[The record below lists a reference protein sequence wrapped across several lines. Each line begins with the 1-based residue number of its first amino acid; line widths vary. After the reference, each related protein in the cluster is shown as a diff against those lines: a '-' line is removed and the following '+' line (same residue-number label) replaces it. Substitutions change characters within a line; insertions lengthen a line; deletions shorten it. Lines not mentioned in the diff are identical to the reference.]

1 MCILVLKYGRCYFDR
16 DFLHIATRKFIRLH
30 DKYWDFYSLHGFIRF
45 FVSSNGRVD
54 FRNTEVS
61 VYKKR
66 VIVLRILHTIFSIK
80 FEKFIQE
87 LIE

>member
-30 DKYWDFYSLHGFIRF
+30 DEYWVFYSLHGFIRV

-54 FRNTEVS
+54 FRNIEVS

-66 VIVLRILHTIFSIK
+66 VIVLRILHTMF
-80 FEKFIQE
+80 
-87 LIE
+87 